1 MDLRHPITS
10 VVPSLDAYVLEALSR
25 SSSPA
30 SLTKVQQRAGR
41 GSLSGVRRVL
51 ERMVEQGLVVRD
63 ATGYALNRNHLA
75 ADAVTSL
82 TSLHAAFEER
92 LRAWIHDRDELIEAV
107 GLFGSMARREGGTDS
122 DIDLLVIAE
131 EGDLVALREDLTAA
145 VRSWTGNDVQ
155 VVVLTRSAVRELH
168 EQRAALLDSW
178 GRDLVMVTGSRDAVL
193 G

>member
-178 GRDLVMVTGSRDAVL
+178 GRDLVMVTGPRDAVL

>member
-10 VVPSLDAYVLEALSR
+10 VVPSLDAEVLEALSR

-92 LRAWIHDRDELIEAV
+92 LRAWIHDRDEPIEAV
-107 GLFGSMARREGGTDS
+107 GLFGSMARREGGMDR
-122 DIDLLVIAE
+122 DIDLLVIVE

-168 EQRAALLDSW
+168 AQRASLLDSW
-178 GRDLVMVTGSRDAVL
+178 GRDLVMVTGPRDAVL